1 MELLDT
7 YTYED
12 PHDVFERPPYCVKFC
27 SDVLGLNLL
36 DFFLFL
42 MIEFLDISNFAI
54 FPLKVKAETN

>member
-7 YTYED
+7 YTYDD

-36 DFFLFL
+36 DFF
-42 MIEFLDISNFAI
+42 ISHDRVLRYFQ
-54 FPLKVKAETN
+54 LKVKVETN